1 MNRNTMYT
9 DILNGIHFAKKK
21 TTKYQLSTISILY
34 SFVTSLAKTTT
45 TQKLKS

>member
-9 DILNGIHFAKKK
+9 DILNGIHFAKK